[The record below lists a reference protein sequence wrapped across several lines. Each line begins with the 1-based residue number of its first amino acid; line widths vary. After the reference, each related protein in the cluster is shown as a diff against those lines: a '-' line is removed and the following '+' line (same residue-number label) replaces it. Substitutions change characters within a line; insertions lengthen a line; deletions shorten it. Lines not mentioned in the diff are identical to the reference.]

1 MSRLI
6 EIMDT
11 TLRDGEQTSGV
22 SYKPSEK
29 LSIATFL
36 LEKLNVNRIEVASA
50 HVSEGEFEAV
60 FKINQWADEKGCK
73 DRIEILGFVDGTRSV
88 DWIDK
93 AGGKVLNLLSK
104 GSLNHLTHQLKKT
117 PEQHIEAIQTTV
129 YYAQSKGIK
138 VNVYLEDWSN
148 GMHRSKDYVHYITS
162 ELSNLPISRIM
173 LPDTLGILTPEETYL
188 FVREMLQRF
197 PNVHFDFHAHNDY
210 GLAVANIMQAAKA
223 GIHGIH
229 LTING
234 LGERTGNAP
243 LASSVVSLKDHLGI
257 CTSVRESEMYWAG
270 KLVETFSGIA
280 IPQNAPII
288 GENVF
293 TQTAGIHADGD
304 QKNNLYFNNL
314 LPERFGQ
321 RRKYALGKTSGK
333 ANIAKNLEEFG
344 IKLNLDDLRK
354 VTQRVIEIGDKKG
367 QVTTE
372 DLPYIVSDVL
382 RSDLVDKK
390 ILIENYSFSLVNN
403 MRPNASLKL
412 NINGQTYEKSDTGD
426 GLYDAFM
433 NALKKIYKEINKKL
447 PKLLDYKVTIP
458 PGGKTNALVET
469 KIKWEYNGREIRS
482 KALDPDQTIA
492 AIKATLKI
500 LNLIESNF
508 ETIQKIKEKIRIH
521 E

>member
-1 MSRLI
+1 MSKRV
-6 EIMDT
+6 EVMDT

-22 SYKPSEK
+22 SYTPSEK
-29 LSIATFL
+29 LSIATFI

-60 FKINQWADEKGCK
+60 RKINQWAGEKGYK
-73 DRIEILGFVDGTRSV
+73 DQIEVLGFVDHTRSV

-93 AGGKVLNLLSK
+93 TGGKVLNLLSK
-104 GSLNHLTHQLKKT
+104 GSLNHLTYQLKKT
-117 PEQHIEAIQTTV
+117 PEQHIKAIQETAQ
-129 YYAQSKGIK
+129 YAQSKGIQ

-148 GMHRSKDYVHYITS
+148 GMLHSKDYVHQITS
-162 ELSNLPISRIM
+162 ELSNLPISRVM
-173 LPDTLGILTPEETYL
+173 LPDTLGILHPEETYS
-188 FVREMLQRF
+188 FVCEMVEAF
-197 PNVHFDFHAHNDY
+197 PNIHFDFHAHNDY
-210 GLAVANIMQAAKA
+210 DLAVANVMQAVKA
-223 GIHGIH
+223 GVRGVH
-229 LTING
+229 LTVNG

-243 LASSVVSLKDHLGI
+243 LASSIVALKDHLNVH
-257 CTSVRESEMYWAG
+257 TTVRENKIYWAG
-270 KLVETFSGIA
+270 KLVETFSGIR
-280 IPQNAPII
+280 IPQNKPVV

-304 QKNNLYFNNL
+304 QKKNLYFNDL

-344 IKLNLDDLRK
+344 IILNSDDLKK

-390 ILIENYSFSLVNN
+390 IFIENYSFSLANN
-403 MRPNASLKL
+403 LRPSVSLKL
-412 NINGQTYEKSDTGD
+412 NIDGETHEKSATGD

-433 NALKKIYKEINKKL
+433 NALKKIYKEVDKKL
-447 PKLLDYKVTIP
+447 PQLLDYQVTIP

-469 KIKWEYNGREIRS
+469 KIKWQYNGKEIRS
-482 KALDPDQTIA
+482 KSLDPDQTVA

-508 ETIQKIKEKIRIH
+508 ETIQKIKEKITVH
-521 E
+521 